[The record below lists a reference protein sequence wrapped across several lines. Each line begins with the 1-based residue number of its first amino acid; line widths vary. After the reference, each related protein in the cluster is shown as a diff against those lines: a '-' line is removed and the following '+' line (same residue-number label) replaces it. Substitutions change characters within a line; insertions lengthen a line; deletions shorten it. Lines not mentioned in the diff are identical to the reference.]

1 MDSCI
6 RGKTKVALFLGKYKG
21 KFTSFSELVL
31 RLDENRFDI
40 IFIYFGRYDVER
52 NLTQQIGRR
61 VFCLFDRKQGRTF
74 NLSIL
79 CRLVR
84 ILKEQKVDIIHCSSH
99 ECTVYGTLA
108 AMIARTPVV
117 LAHVRGLGK
126 SRRLRRKLINL
137 LLFRRI
143 NKLIPVA
150 HKVKE
155 DVLKNNWFLSADKL
169 LVLENS
175 VDYER
180 FAEVAILKEDA
191 KQMLDLPKD
200 AFVYGTVGRL
210 APTKGLSYLIEAFAK
225 VKQQMPSAQLI
236 VVGEGRLRNEL
247 EQQAA
252 GTSCADSIHFLGH
265 RKNIPELLRAMDVFV
280 LSSIAE
286 GMPKTILEAMAAGV
300 PCIGTNVGGVPE
312 ILADGESGYLV
323 PSRDECS
330 LADAMVELVKK
341 TDEEVKQLVEK
352 ARQRAKSHYTHE
364 VIVKRLEQIYE
375 TCMVCN

>member
-21 KFTSFSELVL
+21 KVTSFSELVL

-40 IFIYFGRYDVER
+40 IFIYFGGYDVER
-52 NLTQQIGRR
+52 NLTQQIRRR

-79 CRLVR
+79 CKLVR

-117 LAHVRGLGK
+117 LAHVRGLGR

-191 KQMLDLPKD
+191 KQMLDLPKE

-286 GMPKTILEAMAAGV
+286 GMPKAILEAMAAGI
-300 PCIGTNVGGVPE
+300 PCISTNVGGIPE
-312 ILADGESGYLV
+312 IVTSRDVGLLV
-323 PSRDECS
+323 PARKVAALARAMISVANMSNDE
-330 LADAMVELVKK
+330 LAKLG
-341 TDEEVKQLVEK
+341 EK
-352 ARQRAKSHYTHE
+352 AQDRVRQVYSHTV
-364 VIVKRLEQIYE
+364 VIKRLENIYE
-375 TCMVCN
+375 TEVTH

>member
-6 RGKTKVALFLGKYKG
+6 RGKTRVALFLGKYKG
-21 KFTSFSELVL
+21 KVTSFSELVL

-40 IFIYFGRYDVER
+40 IFIYFGGYDVER
-52 NLTQQIGRR
+52 NLTQQIRRR

-79 CRLVR
+79 CKLVR

-117 LAHVRGLGK
+117 LAHVRGLGR

-191 KQMLDLPKD
+191 KQMLDLPKE

-286 GMPKTILEAMAAGV
+286 GMPKAILEAMAAGI
-300 PCIGTNVGGVPE
+300 PCISTNVGGIPE
-312 ILADGESGYLV
+312 IVTSRDVGLLV
-323 PSRDECS
+323 PARKVAALARAMISVANMSNDE
-330 LADAMVELVKK
+330 LAKLG
-341 TDEEVKQLVEK
+341 EK
-352 ARQRAKSHYTHE
+352 AQDRVRQVYSHTV
-364 VIVKRLEQIYE
+364 VIKRLENIYE
-375 TCMVCN
+375 TEVTH

>member
-6 RGKTKVALFLGKYKG
+6 RGKTRVALFLGKYKG
-21 KFTSFSELVL
+21 KVTSFSELVL

-40 IFIYFGRYDVER
+40 IFIYFGGYDVER
-52 NLTQQIGRR
+52 NLTQQIRRR

-79 CRLVR
+79 CKLVR

-117 LAHVRGLGK
+117 LAHVRGLGR

-286 GMPKTILEAMAAGV
+286 GMPKAILEAMAAGI
-300 PCIGTNVGGVPE
+300 PCISTNVGGIPE
-312 ILADGESGYLV
+312 IVTSRDVGLLV
-323 PSRDECS
+323 PARKVAALARAMISVANMPNDE
-330 LADAMVELVKK
+330 LAKLG
-341 TDEEVKQLVEK
+341 EK
-352 ARQRAKSHYTHE
+352 AQDRVRQVYSHTV
-364 VIVKRLEQIYE
+364 VIKRLENIYE
-375 TCMVCN
+375 TEVTH

>member
-74 NLSIL
+74 YLSIL

-117 LAHVRGLGK
+117 LAHVRGLGR

-286 GMPKTILEAMAAGV
+286 GMPKAILEAMAAGI
-300 PCIGTNVGGVPE
+300 PCISTNVGGIPE
-312 ILADGESGYLV
+312 IVTSRDVGLLV
-323 PSRDECS
+323 PARKVAALARAMISVANMSNDE
-330 LADAMVELVKK
+330 LAKLG
-341 TDEEVKQLVEK
+341 EK
-352 ARQRAKSHYTHE
+352 AQDRVRQVYSHTV
-364 VIVKRLEQIYE
+364 VIKRLENIYE
-375 TCMVCN
+375 TEVTH

>member
-117 LAHVRGLGK
+117 LAHVRGLGR

-286 GMPKTILEAMAAGV
+286 GMPKTILEAMAAGI
-300 PCIGTNVGGVPE
+300 PCISTNVGGIPE
-312 ILADGESGYLV
+312 IV
-323 PSRDECS
+323 TSRDVGLLIPARKVAA
-330 LADAMVELVKK
+330 LARAMISVANMSNDELAK
-341 TDEEVKQLVEK
+341 LGEK
-352 ARQRAKSHYTHE
+352 AQDRVRQVYSHTV
-364 VIVKRLEQIYE
+364 VIKRLENIYE
-375 TCMVCN
+375 TEVTH